1 MAIIRFQTNIT
12 ETFHLRSIDGKPVE
26 SNYGGM
32 QYMFSAEEGTF
43 YVSDK
48 VGGILMQQF
57 RTLGV
62 QPGEAVEITKA
73 EVGRGPERRTQ
84 WIVTKSVTVGEQT
97 DGTLAVPAPAATS
110 ELEQQLAASIRLV
123 EQRKQAQASPA
134 AAPAWANFLVEQ
146 STLWSMHT
154 RKFSSTPRGTKG
166 WSKATT
172 CAVSSSA
179 RSSTSPRGTIAMR
192 HKKLWWTVRW
202 LLILVIA
209 WKVIDQM
216 PQWILGLVVIWWLYP
231 EAAPDAKA
239 KGGTNAA

>member
-1 MAIIRFQTNIT
+1 MAIIRFQTNIA

-62 QPGEAVEITKA
+62 KPGEAVEITKTRS
-73 EVGRGPERRTQ
+73 GRGLDQPTQ

-97 DGTLAVPAPAATS
+97 NGTLAVPAAPPS

-123 EQRKQAQASPA
+123 EQRRQAQAAPA
-134 AAPAWANFLVEQ
+134 APPAWAAFLVEQ
-146 STLWSMHT
+146 SNALVDAYAQVLKHSARHEGLVKGDDV
-154 RKFSSTPRGTKG
+154 RSLFLSAFINVTKG
-166 WSKATT
+166 SN
-172 CAVSSSA
+172 
-179 RSSTSPRGTIAMR
+179 R
-192 HKKLWWTVRW
+192 
-202 LLILVIA
+202 
-209 WKVIDQM
+209 
-216 PQWILGLVVIWWLYP
+216 
-231 EAAPDAKA
+231 
-239 KGGTNAA
+239 NAA

>member
-1 MAIIRFQTNIT
+1 MAIIRFQTNIA
-12 ETFHLRSIDGKPVE
+12 ETFHLRPIDGKPVE

-62 QPGEAVEITKA
+62 KPGEAVEITKA

-84 WIVTKSVTVGEQT
+84 WMVAKSVTVGEQT
-97 DGTLAVPAPAATS
+97 DGTLAVPTAPAS

-146 STLWSMHT
+146 SNALIDAYAAVLKHSARHEGLVKTDDVRSIFLSA
-154 RKFSSTPRGTKG
+154 FINVTKG
-166 WSKATT
+166 GN
-172 CAVSSSA
+172 
-179 RSSTSPRGTIAMR
+179 R
-192 HKKLWWTVRW
+192 
-202 LLILVIA
+202 
-209 WKVIDQM
+209 
-216 PQWILGLVVIWWLYP
+216 
-231 EAAPDAKA
+231 
-239 KGGTNAA
+239 NAA